1 MASLC
6 HQHAASITLWSD
18 DKLGGVTFT
27 GYVYSLN
34 LLNFTETYEAQGKCR
49 GLFESALTIVC
60 HSPLRT
66 PITDLYI
73 GFVAGCSLHYIWQC

>member
-1 MASLC
+1 M
-6 HQHAASITLWSD
+6 TNW
-18 DKLGGVTFT
+18 VVFT
-27 GYVYSLN
+27 GYVSILN
-34 LLNFTETYEAQGKCR
+34 LLNFTETSEPQGKCR